1 MVAVHV
7 VDFDLAGRVAV
18 SVIQVVH
25 AVSLIR
31 MVKSKSAEL
40 RL

>member
-7 VDFDLAGRVAV
+7 VDFDLAGRVAA
-18 SVIQVVH
+18 SVIRV
-25 AVSLIR
+25 
-31 MVKSKSAEL
+31 VKSKSAEL